1 MQFTL
6 SPIAH
11 QSIHGLYRVPLRKQ
25 RQDDTSPW
33 EYTAFVGDN
42 FERYYS
48 DDTLPDI
55 LKERL
60 AMIIASSKEVKRDI
74 AFSQYEFYRPKTI
87 PDGFLEIGWQ
97 AYDSFFVIVMSD
109 EELEKLKG
117 N

>member
-11 QSIHGLYRVPLRKQ
+11 QTIYDLYRVPLRKQ
-25 RQDDTSPW
+25 RKTDTSPW
-33 EYTAFVGDN
+33 EYTAFVGDK
-42 FERYYS
+42 FERHYT

-60 AMIIASSKEVKRDI
+60 AMIIASSKEVKRDYE
-74 AFSQYEFYRPKTI
+74 FSQYEFYRPKTI

-97 AYDSFFVIVMSD
+97 VSDSFFVIVMSD